1 MLYSAKNNFFRES
14 GQKLAQKFCC
24 KLTPFFMSQLL
35 QIKKRSGEIVSF
47 DPVKIHVAITKAF
60 LEVTGK
66 NDDSVVRPIADHVI
80 SHIEEKFKGRV
91 PGVEDVQNTV
101 EQVLMEQGLFPVAKS
116 YIIYRYEHTKVREE
130 KKQEMQKRI
139 EEEGLYIVKRSG
151 KREAFS
157 PEKLRRTIAIAARG
171 LEKDINIEAV
181 LQQCRV
187 ELYEEITTG
196 EITKALTMVLRSF
209 IEQDPAYSK
218 VAARILLQE
227 NYKNTIGYDVIDY
240 DNLDN
245 QYRVAFIRNMKRG
258 VEIERLDPKML
269 AFDLEKLAKAL
280 IIENDDM
287 FNFLGI
293 QTLYDRYFLT
303 DHDTKQV
310 LETPQM
316 FWMRIAMGLALNEKE
331 NRYEHTI
338 NFYRI
343 MSEMLYT
350 PSTPTLFH
358 AGTHKPQL
366 SSCYL
371 NTVTDSL
378 DNIFKTYADNAQL
391 SKWSG
396 GIGTD
401 WTNIRGT
408 GAYIQGTGVESQGVI
423 PFLKIA
429 NDVTV
434 AINRSGRRR
443 GAACVYLEVWHY
455 DIESFIEL
463 RKNTGDERRRTHDMD
478 IASWIPDLFM
488 KRVKENG
495 DWTLFSSEE
504 VPDLHHIYG
513 KRFEARYAIYEKMAD
528 EGKIKMFKRMKAQDL
543 WKKMITMLFET
554 GHPWITWKDPSNVR
568 SPQDHVG
575 VIHNSNLCTEITLN
589 TSENETAV
597 CNLGS
602 LNFAKFIVNG
612 KYDVK
617 LVEDTVR
624 VAMRMLDNTIDI
636 NYYPTEDSRRSNFR
650 HRPVGMGVRGFQDAL
665 YMLGIRFDSKECIEF
680 ADYSMEVVSYYSILA
695 SSELAKE
702 RGAYETYRG
711 SKWDRN
717 ILPQDTLDLL
727 EEERGVKINVPRGG
741 KMDWTPVRAHIAE
754 FGMRNSNCL
763 AIAPT
768 ASTANIVGCVPTIE
782 PIYKNIY
789 VQSNQAG
796 DFIVINPYLV
806 DELKSLHLW
815 DFEMLGKIKYHDGS
829 IADITEIPESTRAKY
844 KEVFEI
850 DPRWLIES
858 AAYRGKWIDQSQ
870 SLNIYFRGA
879 SGRELSEIYMYA
891 WELGLKTT
899 YYLRTL
905 AVSQVE
911 KSTVNTNEFGST
923 HHRKEFASMK
933 TEETAAP
940 VVEAPVAVVVPMP
953 EPVRVAFPTPAEV
966 AGMTVAQKAAAAEA
980 AGVKVCRLD
989 DPSCESCQ
997 S

>member
-1 MLYSAKNNFFRES
+1 MPN
-14 GQKLAQKFCC
+14 
-24 KLTPFFMSQLL
+24 LL
-35 QIKKRSGEIVSF
+35 EIKKRSGEIARF
-47 DPVKIHVAITKAF
+47 DPGKIHVAISKAF
-60 LEVTGK
+60 VEVTGK
-66 NDDSVVRPIADHVI
+66 SEESIVRPISDHVI
-80 SHIEEKFKGRV
+80 NHIEEKFQNRI
-91 PGVEDVQNTV
+91 PSVEDVQNTV
-101 EQVLMEQGLFPVAKS
+101 EQVLMEQGYFPIAKA
-116 YIIYRYEHTKVREE
+116 YIIYRYEHSKVRAE
-130 KKQEMQKRI
+130 KKQEMLKKI
-139 EEEGLYIVKRSG
+139 EEEGLYVVKRSG

-157 PEKLRRTIAIAARG
+157 PEKLRRTLSYAARG
-171 LEKDINIEAV
+171 YEKDINIEAV
-181 LQQCRV
+181 LNQCRT
-187 ELYEEITTG
+187 ELYEDIKTS

-218 VAARILLQE
+218 VAARLLLQE
-227 NYKNTIGYDVIDY
+227 NYKNTIGYDVIDF
-240 DNLDN
+240 DNLEN

-269 AFDLEKLAKAL
+269 AFDLERLAKAL
-280 IIENDDM
+280 VIERDDM
-287 FNFLGI
+287 FNYLGL
-293 QTLYDRYFLT
+293 QTLYDRYFLS
-303 DHDTKQV
+303 DHETKQI

-331 NRYEHTI
+331 NRYEHAVS
-338 NFYRI
+338 FYKV

-371 NTVTDSL
+371 NTVSDSL
-378 DNIFKTYADNAQL
+378 DNIFKTYSDNAQL

-455 DIESFIEL
+455 DIEAFLEL

-478 IASWIPDLFM
+478 IANWIPDLFM
-488 KRVKENG
+488 KRVRENG
-495 DWTLFSSEE
+495 DWTLFSPEE
-504 VPDLHHIYG
+504 TPDLHHIYG
-513 KRFEARYAIYEKMAD
+513 KRFETRYAMYEKMAD
-528 EGKIKMFKRMKAQDL
+528 EGKIKLFKRMKAQDL

-554 GHPWITWKDPSNVR
+554 GHPWLTWKDPSNVR

-602 LNFAKFIVNG
+602 LNFAKFVKNG
-612 KYDVK
+612 EYDVP
-617 LVEDTVR
+617 LVAETVR
-624 VAMRMLDNTIDI
+624 IAMRMLDNTIDI

-650 HRPVGMGVRGFQDAL
+650 HRPVGLGVRGFQDAL
-665 YMLGIRFDSKECIEF
+665 YLLGIRFDSQECVEF
-680 ADYSMEVVSYYSILA
+680 SDYSMEVVAYYALLA

-711 SKWDRN
+711 SKWDRG

-727 EEERGVKINVPRGG
+727 EQERGLSINVPRGG
-741 KMDWTPVRAHIAE
+741 KMDWTPVRQSIAE
-754 FGMRNSNCL
+754 YGMRNSNCL

-789 VQSNQAG
+789 VKSNQAG

-806 DELKSLHLW
+806 DELKSLNLW
-815 DFEMLGKIKYHDGS
+815 DFEMLGKIKYNDGS
-829 IADITEIPESTRAKY
+829 IAAIQEIPAEVRAKY

-850 DPRWLIES
+850 DPRWLIQS

-870 SLNIYFRGA
+870 SLNIYFRGT
-879 SGRELSEIYMYA
+879 SGRELSEVYMYA
-891 WELGLKTT
+891 WEMGLKTT

-911 KSTVNTNEFGST
+911 KATVNTSEFGST
-923 HHRKEFASMK
+923 HNRKEFTSVSREEQKQEVVASVASEKSSVQAQQTAPQTFTQSIPTPQEVASMS
-933 TEETAAP
+933 
-940 VVEAPVAVVVPMP
+940 M
-953 EPVRVAFPTPAEV
+953 AEKV
-966 AGMTVAQKAAAAEA
+966 AAAAA
-980 AGVKVCRLD
+980 AGVKLCRLD

>member
-1 MLYSAKNNFFRES
+1 MPN
-14 GQKLAQKFCC
+14 
-24 KLTPFFMSQLL
+24 LL
-35 QIKKRSGEIVSF
+35 EIKKRSGEIARF
-47 DPVKIHVAITKAF
+47 DPGKIHVAISKAF
-60 LEVTGK
+60 VEVTGK
-66 NDDSVVRPIADHVI
+66 SEESIVRPISDHVI
-80 SHIEEKFKGRV
+80 NHIEEKFQNRI
-91 PGVEDVQNTV
+91 PSVEDVQNTV
-101 EQVLMEQGLFPVAKS
+101 EQVLMEQGYFPIAKA
-116 YIIYRYEHTKVREE
+116 YIIYRYEHSKVRAE
-130 KKQEMQKRI
+130 KKQEMLKKI
-139 EEEGLYIVKRSG
+139 EEEGLYVVKRSG

-157 PEKLRRTIAIAARG
+157 PEKLRRTLSYAARG
-171 LEKDINIEAV
+171 YEKDINIEAV
-181 LQQCRV
+181 LNQCRT
-187 ELYEEITTG
+187 ELYEDIKTS

-218 VAARILLQE
+218 VAARLLLQE
-227 NYKNTIGYDVIDY
+227 NYKNTIGYDVIDF
-240 DNLDN
+240 DNLEN

-269 AFDLEKLAKAL
+269 AFDLERLAKAL
-280 IIENDDM
+280 VIERDDM
-287 FNFLGI
+287 FNYLGL
-293 QTLYDRYFLT
+293 QTLYDRYFLS
-303 DHDTKQV
+303 DHETKQI

-331 NRYEHTI
+331 NRYEHAVS
-338 NFYRI
+338 FYKV

-371 NTVTDSL
+371 NTVSDSL
-378 DNIFKTYADNAQL
+378 DNIFKTYSDNAQL

-455 DIESFIEL
+455 DIEAFLEL

-478 IASWIPDLFM
+478 IANWIPDLFM
-488 KRVKENG
+488 KRVRENG
-495 DWTLFSSEE
+495 DWTLFSPEE
-504 VPDLHHIYG
+504 TPDLHHIYG
-513 KRFEARYAIYEKMAD
+513 KRFETRYAMYEKMAD
-528 EGKIKMFKRMKAQDL
+528 EGKIKLFKRMKAQDL

-554 GHPWITWKDPSNVR
+554 GHPWLTWKDPSNVR

-602 LNFAKFIVNG
+602 LNFAKFVKNG
-612 KYDVK
+612 EYDVP
-617 LVEDTVR
+617 LVAETVR
-624 VAMRMLDNTIDI
+624 IAMRMLDNTIDI

-650 HRPVGMGVRGFQDAL
+650 HRPVGLGVRGFQDAL
-665 YMLGIRFDSKECIEF
+665 YLLGIRFDSQECVEF
-680 ADYSMEVVSYYSILA
+680 SDSSMEVVAYYALLA

-711 SKWDRN
+711 SKWDRG

-727 EEERGVKINVPRGG
+727 EQERGLSINVPRGG
-741 KMDWTPVRAHIAE
+741 KMDWTPVRQSIAE
-754 FGMRNSNCL
+754 YGMRNSNCL

-789 VQSNQAG
+789 VKSNQAG

-806 DELKSLHLW
+806 DELKSLNLW
-815 DFEMLGKIKYHDGS
+815 DFEMLGKIKYNDGS
-829 IADITEIPESTRAKY
+829 IAAIQEIPAEVRAKY

-850 DPRWLIES
+850 HPRWLIQS

-870 SLNIYFRGA
+870 SLNIYFRGT
-879 SGRELSEIYMYA
+879 SGRELSEVYMYA
-891 WELGLKTT
+891 WEMGLKTT

-911 KSTVNTNEFGST
+911 KATVNTSEFGST
-923 HHRKEFASMK
+923 HNRKEFTSVSREEQKQEVVASVASEKSSVQAQQTAPQTFTQSIPTPQEVASMS
-933 TEETAAP
+933 
-940 VVEAPVAVVVPMP
+940 M
-953 EPVRVAFPTPAEV
+953 AEKV
-966 AGMTVAQKAAAAEA
+966 AAAAA
-980 AGVKVCRLD
+980 AGVKLCRLD